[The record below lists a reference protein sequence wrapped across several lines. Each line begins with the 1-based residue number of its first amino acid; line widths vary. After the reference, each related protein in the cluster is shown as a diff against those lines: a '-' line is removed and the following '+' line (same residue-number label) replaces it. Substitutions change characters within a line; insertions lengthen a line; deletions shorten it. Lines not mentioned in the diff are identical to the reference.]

1 MWSIACPTIKPQKS
15 QDVLTAGCFIKHNL
29 NVFNSLQA
37 RSCTASL
44 RIVIPGGTGQVG
56 QVLARHFHAQG
67 HTVTVLARHL
77 RPAPWRIVE
86 WNGRALGAWAQ
97 EIEGADVVINLAGR
111 NVNCR
116 YNPANRRQIM
126 ESRVLSTR
134 IVGRAIAA
142 ATNPPALW
150 MNAST
155 ATIYRHAL
163 DRPMDEVSGE
173 LGGHEAGA
181 PDTWNFSIDVATAWE
196 REFFTAA
203 SPGTRKIALRSAM
216 TMSPSPGGIF
226 ATLLT
231 LVRLGLGGRAG
242 SGEQF
247 VSWIHDADFLSAV
260 DLLIAR
266 DDLEGCVNICAPN
279 PLPYSDFMAALRQ
292 ACGVPFGLPATKWM
306 LELGA
311 FFLRTET
318 ELILKSRRVVP
329 RRLLDA
335 GFQFQFPDWPSA
347 ARELT
352 RRWRGQPH
360 SYQPRVAESS
370 SL

>member
-1 MWSIACPTIKPQKS
+1 M
-15 QDVLTAGCFIKHNL
+15 
-29 NVFNSLQA
+29 
-37 RSCTASL
+37 
-44 RIVIPGGTGQVG
+44 
-56 QVLARHFHAQG
+56 
-67 HTVTVLARHL
+67 
-77 RPAPWRIVE
+77 E
-86 WNGRALGAWAQ
+86 WNGRDLGAWAQ
-97 EIEGADVVINLAGR
+97 EFNAADVIINLAGR

-116 YNPANRRQIM
+116 YNRANRREIK

-134 IVGRAIAA
+134 IVGQAIAGA
-142 ATNPPALW
+142 AQPPALW

-173 LGGHEAGA
+173 LGGHEPGA
-181 PDTWNFSIDVATAWE
+181 PDTWNFSIDVATCWE
-196 REFFTAA
+196 REFFAA
-203 SPGTRKIALRSAM
+203 RTPSTRKIALRSAM
-216 TMSPSPGGIF
+216 TMSPDAGGIF

-242 SGEQF
+242 SGKQF
-247 VSWIHDADFLSAV
+247 VSWIHDADFLSAI

-266 DDLEGCVNICAPN
+266 EDLEGCINICAPS
-279 PLPYSDFMAALRQ
+279 PFPYADFMAALRE

-306 LELGA
+306 LEAGA

-335 GFQFQFPDWPSA
+335 GFQFQFPDWPCA

-352 RRWRGQPH
+352 RRRREQVDGD
-360 SYQPRVAESS
+360 QPRVGQLSS
-370 SL
+370 F